1 MYFHLGQ
8 MAKNE
13 KYGITEKQIKPK
25 QEEDDSWII
34 VKNSKNGSKASEVKR
49 RVRTTKGQ
57 YPKR

>member
-49 RVRTTKGQ
+49 RVRTAKGQ
-57 YPKR
+57 